1 VHADAD
7 YDADSDADECEV
19 DECEAVALMQW
30 HPVKSMPKLLRLLRC
45 RHWLLPWQPE
55 PQQSNHCNEQVILV
69 VKIQTLKLRRVLP
82 H

>member
-19 DECEAVALMQW
+19 DECEAVALRQW
-30 HPVKSMPKLLRLLRC
+30 PPVKSMPKLLRLLRC

-55 PQQSNHCNEQVILV
+55 QQQM
-69 VKIQTLKLRRVLP
+69 QTNSEKKFFP
-82 H
+82 PFHYFYEFT